1 MLTSNM
7 RTLSTQVRLRRLV
20 RLFGESVDRL
30 ASEPFELR
38 RAGSVSDRLIELVDD
53 VRDAWSAE
61 SRLRPPESALERYV
75 DESLRTLELAA
86 AGLQQAGADLE
97 LLRRDFEAAAL
108 PLEVFLRGLDGEPAL
123 QRTA

>member
-1 MLTSNM
+1 M

-20 RLFGESVDRL
+20 RQFGEAVDRL

-38 RAGSVSDRLIELVDD
+38 RAGSVADRLLELVDD
-53 VRDAWSAE
+53 VRHAWAAE
-61 SRLRPPESALERYV
+61 RRLAPPEGAFEHYV
-75 DESLRTLELAA
+75 GESLRAIELAVS
-86 AGLQQAGADLE
+86 GLQQAGADLE
-97 LLRRDFEAAAL
+97 LLRGDFEAAAL